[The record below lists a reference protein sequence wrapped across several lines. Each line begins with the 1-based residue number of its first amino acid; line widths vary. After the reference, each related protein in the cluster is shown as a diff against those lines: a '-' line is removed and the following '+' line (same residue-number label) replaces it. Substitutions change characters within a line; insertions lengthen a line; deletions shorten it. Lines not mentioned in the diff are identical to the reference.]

1 MLPIPK
7 RRVDLNIGDPGV
19 GALLASTSE
28 TFGVD
33 LDGGL
38 PAGFSPHTRG
48 VTSASAG
55 PTTVEWAQQR
65 RHAGQSRGVRGG
77 AGGGAMGCVCSLL
90 VSGEAEV
97 GASPRRHSSERR
109 EEEEHE

>member
-19 GALLASTSE
+19 GALRASTSE

-65 RHAGQSRGVRGG
+65 RQAGQSRGVRD
-77 AGGGAMGCVCSLL
+77 GAMGCVCSLR